1 MGESDKNIN
10 KNVTEVERS
19 FSRSLAS
26 IFISAL
32 FSIAYVAYFIAL
44 FLIFIPYALLITFS
58 GGTPSAV
65 IALVVTILASFVL
78 ILLLTF
84 GYLLILKLGFR
95 VLKIERDPKNIAK
108 MIFFTLCAISLI
120 TTVAVTSETVRPTIS
135 RTAMVTLG
143 PISIPVSSPEDT
155 SVPDPTPTPQEPDD
169 STNVTGPDNPTNVTG
184 TVDPNATV
192 QEPTPDDPMMQD
204 GQGEQG
210 PQFSK
215 WQLYFYFFLSSIATT
230 AVICFGL
237 STVILG
243 YMQRARVQ
251 RGIAFLVFAVVWMGY
266 EVDGGILAK
275 GDFLLYAFDVVVY
288 MLIGGILAWLFW
300 KTRNP
305 YFATIAAAYSAFLLE
320 DFLETIALFGADALL
335 NNNLITTEEFERY
348 LGIIAT
354 IFIVLAV
361 FVIIFGSIYIKREVF
376 AIGTGIRR
384 YGGLIWLLLLAV
396 VVLFQLVFGFV
407 GQGVGG
413 FFASGVLAIVVVAV
427 VMTVAFSTRSD
438 RGASEISEELARGQT
453 KEFVEEMLDRPIIQ
467 KARQFADF
475 RPETERT
482 IFGEAALVGVS
493 SSLAYAIVVWVL
505 TDFSKIILE
514 TFTNYIF
521 IMIIPT
527 LLLGMSSATFTWAVR
542 SPEFRPPNSTIKIII
557 LIASGAS
564 LFMGVVAAFTSL
576 ILLISSILTIVLLLV
591 PFIALPFRKRIT
603 IYEAVNLLHTVHRG
617 FAWRILLQTTQRDET
632 IDILKWMLKAGN
644 PSSQINAL
652 LALSMMNYGE
662 IEEKLKEKINNPD
675 AYPREKVLSI
685 IALGHLSVKKG
696 NEEEN
701 LQYLREFLFDE
712 NIEIRKAAINA
723 LSLIN
728 NDQSIQTLAN
738 VYLLENDESVKDE
751 IFAGLRRL
759 SPETAQS
766 LL

>member
-1 MGESDKNIN
+1 MGESDKSIN
-10 KNVTEVERS
+10 KNETEVERR
-19 FSRSLAS
+19 FSRSLGS
-26 IFISAL
+26 ICISAL
-32 FSIAYVAYFIAL
+32 FSIAYVASFIAL
-44 FLIFIPYALLITFS
+44 FLIFIPYALLITLS

-65 IALVVTILASFVL
+65 IALVITVLTSFVL
-78 ILLLTF
+78 ILLFTF
-84 GYLLILKLGFR
+84 GYLLTLKLGFR
-95 VLKIERDPKNIAK
+95 VLKIERNPRSIVK

-120 TTVAVTSETVRPTIS
+120 TTVAVVSETVRPTIS
-135 RTAMVTLG
+135 RTTMISLG
-143 PISIPVSSPEDT
+143 PISIPVSSPADT
-155 SVPDPTPTPQEPDD
+155 SVPNPTPIPQEPDD
-169 STNVTGPDNPTNVTG
+169 ATNVTGP
-184 TVDPNATV
+184 VDQNATAE
-192 QEPTPDDPMMQD
+192 EPTPDDPPMQD
-204 GQGEQG
+204 EQEQQA

-230 AVICFGL
+230 AIICFGL
-237 STVILG
+237 STVVLG

-266 EVDGGILAK
+266 KVNGVILSR
-275 GDFLLYAFDVVVY
+275 GDVLLYTFDVTVY
-288 MLIGGILAWLFW
+288 MLIGIILAWLFW
-300 KTRNP
+300 KTRTP

-335 NNNLITTEEFERY
+335 DNNLITTEEFEEY

-354 IFIVLAV
+354 IFVVLAV
-361 FVIIFGSIYIKREVF
+361 FVIVFGSIYIKREVF

-384 YGGLIWLLLLAV
+384 YGGLVWLLFFV
-396 VVLFQLVFGFV
+396 VVVVIQLVFGFFADSI
-407 GQGVGG
+407 GG
-413 FFASGVLAIVVVAV
+413 FFVSGVLAIVVVVLV
-427 VMTVAFSTRSD
+427 VTVAFSTRTD
-438 RGASEISEELARGQT
+438 RGAAEISEELARGQT

-493 SSLAYAIVVWVL
+493 SSLIYAIIVWVF
-505 TDFSKIILE
+505 TDFSKIIIE
-514 TFTNYIF
+514 TFTNYII

-542 SPEFRPPNSTIKIII
+542 SPEFRPPNSTIRKVI

-564 LFMGVVAAFTSL
+564 LFMGVVAALTSL
-576 ILLISSILTIVLLLV
+576 ILLIWSVLTIVLLLV
-591 PFIALPFRKRIT
+591 PFIALPFRKKIT
-603 IYEAVNLLHTVHRG
+603 IYEAVNLLHTVHRE
-617 FAWRILLQTTQRDET
+617 FAWRILLQTAQRDET

-652 LALSMMNYGE
+652 LALSMMNYGK
-662 IEEKLKEKINNPD
+662 IEEELKEKIKSPD

-685 IALGHLSVKKG
+685 IALGHLTTKKG

-723 LSLIN
+723 LSLIKN
-728 NDQSIQTLAN
+728 EQSIQTLAN

-751 IFAGLRRL
+751 IFAGLRRV
-759 SPETAQS
+759 SPETAQN